1 LTKKIIWAKRH
12 TCENYLLQYSSAK
25 AFLFYYESAN
35 RGDQKES
42 HMKEVVIVSGVR
54 TAIGTFG
61 ASLKDV
67 SAIKLG
73 AIAIREVLKKVH
85 LKPIVQKELLEVSPD
100 AFKGAGMTELEK
112 SNYKWDE
119 SMQGVQV
126 DEVIMGNVIQ
136 AGQGQNPGRQ
146 AMIYAG
152 VPKETNA
159 FTINKVCASGLKAI
173 ALGAQSI
180 LAGEAEV
187 VVAGGMENMSQVP
200 YAFPLGRWGAR
211 MFNQEMV
218 DLMVFDGLFEIFY
231 GYHMGLTAENIAEK
245 FGISRKE
252 QDELGLLSHQRAR
265 AAIKNGN
272 FKEEIVPVVIPQKKG
287 DPILFDTD
295 ERPMDTSLEKMGKLA
310 TAFKAGGT
318 VTAGNASGIND
329 AAAAVLLMTKEK
341 AKALNLEPMGTI
353 RSYAAGGVDPAYM
366 GLGPIPAV
374 RKALKKAGVT
384 LNDIGLIELNEAF
397 ASQAIACIRELQFD
411 MEKTNVNGSGISL
424 GHPIGCSGARL
435 IVTLLHEMK
444 RRKVNLGLAS
454 LCIGGGQGMAMIIE
468 KS

>member
-1 LTKKIIWAKRH
+1 MR
-12 TCENYLLQYSSAK
+12 
-25 AFLFYYESAN
+25 
-35 RGDQKES
+35 
-42 HMKEVVIVSGVR
+42 EVVIVSGVR

-61 ASLKDV
+61 ASLKEV

-73 AIAIREVLKKVH
+73 AIAIREVLKKVR
-85 LKPIVQKELLEVSPD
+85 LKPIVKKELIDAAPD
-100 AFKGAGMTELEK
+100 AFKWAGLTELEK
-112 SNYKWDE
+112 SYYQWDE
-119 SMQGVQV
+119 SFQGVQV
-126 DEVIMGNVIQ
+126 DEVIMGNVLQ
-136 AGQGQNPGRQ
+136 AGQGQNPSRQ

-152 VPKETNA
+152 IPKEINA

-180 LAGEAEV
+180 LTGEAEAV
-187 VVAGGMENMSQVP
+187 IAGGMENMSQVP
-200 YAFPLGRWGAR
+200 YAFPQGRWGAR
-211 MFNQEMV
+211 MFNQEMI

-245 FGISRKE
+245 FGISRKD

-265 AAIKNGN
+265 AAIKNGI

-287 DPILFDTD
+287 ESIIFDTD
-295 ERPMDTSLEKMGKLA
+295 ERPMDTSLEKMAKLP
-310 TAFKAGGT
+310 TAFKPGGT

-329 AAAAVLLMTKEK
+329 AAAAVLLMSKES
-341 AKALNLEPMGTI
+341 AKALNLESLGTI
-353 RSYAAGGVDPAYM
+353 RSYAAGGVDPAFM

-374 RKALKKAGVT
+374 RKALKKAGVS
-384 LNDIGLIELNEAF
+384 LNDIGLVELNEAF

-424 GHPIGCSGARL
+424 GHPIGCTGARL

-444 RRKVNLGLAS
+444 RRKINLGLAT